1 MKVELN
7 IGLNN
12 NPFDLGQA
20 LSLTI
25 ATLSAHKATGFASRL
40 AMGKFNDSDE
50 PTLVMA
56 LDWPATSTASLQSL
70 IEALST
76 IMTQQCIAVYLPE
89 TNQGFLEYEHLWDG
103 EKYTFDIE
111 YFIRF

>member
-12 NPFDLGQA
+12 NPFDLSNA
-20 LSLTI
+20 LALTV
-25 ATLSAHKATGFASRL
+25 ATLSPHKATGFSSRF
-40 AMGKFNDSDE
+40 AIGKFNDGDE

-56 LDWPATSTASLQSL
+56 LDWPATSPASLQSL

-76 IMTQQCIAVYLPE
+76 IMTQQRIAVYLPE
-89 TNQGFLEYEHLWDG
+89 TNQGFLEYAHLWDG
-103 EKYTFDIE
+103 EKYKFDIE

>member
-12 NPFDLGQA
+12 NPFDLSKA
-20 LSLTI
+20 LSLTV
-25 ATLSAHKATGFASRL
+25 ATLSDHGATGFGSRL

-76 IMTQQCIAVYLPE
+76 IMNQQCIAVYLPE
-89 TNQGFLEYEHLWDG
+89 ADQGFLEYAHLWDG
-103 EKYTFDIE
+103 EKYTFDMK